1 MEGEL
6 GVDHVLTAAYDAL
19 EKLLHEFQA
28 ALDGIPDED
37 LASWKPAAA
46 HSGGG
51 EMNTLAALA
60 VHTASAGGWM
70 LHHQVYGDDLPRDRE
85 AEFRAVAIRDEI
97 DAIFEGW
104 LESFRE
110 RIERGD
116 AVDLAAMPPT
126 IRETIPDWS
135 RMHWLFHMIDHTAL
149 HLGHAQLHRQLRE
162 AERHGH
168 PQ

>member
-1 MEGEL
+1 MRHIL
-6 GVDHVLTAAYDAL
+6 DAAYDAL
-19 EKLLHEFQA
+19 EKLLAEYRE
-28 ALDGIPDED
+28 ALDGIPDDD
-37 LASWKPAAA
+37 LAAWRPSTEEG
-46 HSGGG
+46 GGG

-70 LHHQVYGDDLPRDRE
+70 LHHQVYGDALPRDRE
-85 AEFRAVAIRDEI
+85 AEFRAVATRDEI

-104 LESFRE
+104 LASFRA
-110 RIERGD
+110 RIDAGD
-116 AVDLAAMPPT
+116 DVDLGAMPPT
-126 IRETIPDWS
+126 IRESIPHWT

-149 HLGHAQLHRQLRE
+149 HLGHVQIHRQLWL